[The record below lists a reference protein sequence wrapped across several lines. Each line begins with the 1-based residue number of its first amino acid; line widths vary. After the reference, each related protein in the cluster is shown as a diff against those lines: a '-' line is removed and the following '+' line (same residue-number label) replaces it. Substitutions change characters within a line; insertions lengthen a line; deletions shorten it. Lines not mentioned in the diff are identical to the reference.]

1 MPSHLPSDAF
11 FLNAIEEIYD
21 KDTSLFIYSK
31 KYSCTSTRG
40 LGIQLRDSVN
50 PGDLALVV
58 GRASFAEHAK
68 VEGNVSVR

>member
-40 LGIQLRDSVN
+40 LAWVIQY
-50 PGDLALVV
+50 GAQY
-58 GRASFAEHAK
+58 GRVKKDGFS
-68 VEGNVSVR
+68 NY